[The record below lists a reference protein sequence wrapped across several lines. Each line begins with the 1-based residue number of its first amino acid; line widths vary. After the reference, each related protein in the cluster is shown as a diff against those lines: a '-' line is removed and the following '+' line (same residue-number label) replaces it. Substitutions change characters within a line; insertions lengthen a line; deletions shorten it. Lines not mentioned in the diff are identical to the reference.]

1 MEVRKETTPMAW
13 LFLCLNGRDTVMIPA
28 AASENTL
35 QQKTRKKAK
44 KTGKK
49 VKKVRKMTKK
59 Q

>member
-1 MEVRKETTPMAW
+1 MAW
-13 LFLCLNGRDTVMIPA
+13 LFLCLNGWDTVMIPA
-28 AASENTL
+28 AASENDL
-35 QQKTRKKAK
+35 HQKERKKAK

>member
-35 QQKTRKKAK
+35 QQKTRKKAE
-44 KTGKK
+44 KTGKMAE
-49 VKKVRKMTKK
+49 KVREMTKNK
-59 Q
+59 